1 MLETVDVDVL
11 LDKVVELLDSIVNMR
26 IIANT
31 FRLPKFSLA
40 F

>member
-26 IIANT
+26 FVANT
-31 FRLPKFSLA
+31 FRLP
-40 F
+40 